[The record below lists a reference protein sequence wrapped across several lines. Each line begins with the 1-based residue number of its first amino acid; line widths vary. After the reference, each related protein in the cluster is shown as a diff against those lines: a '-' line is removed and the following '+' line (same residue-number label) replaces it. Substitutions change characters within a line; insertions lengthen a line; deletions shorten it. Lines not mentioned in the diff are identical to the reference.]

1 MNKKDDISVL
11 QEYAPRESEIELMI
25 EEINGKEKEEQGVR
39 KGVNFNLMEQNLE
52 VITKELKSILL
63 TTDVEQD

>member
-1 MNKKDDISVL
+1 ML